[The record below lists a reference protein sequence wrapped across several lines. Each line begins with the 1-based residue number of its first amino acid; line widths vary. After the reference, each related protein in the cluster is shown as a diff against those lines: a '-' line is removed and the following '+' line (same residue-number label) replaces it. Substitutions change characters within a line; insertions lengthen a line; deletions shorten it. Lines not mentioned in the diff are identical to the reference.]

1 MSREISGVAM
11 VRFCGTGDRDAVT
24 AVTSIAAR
32 RLFSKGVTSVTGT
45 ARRMRHSGGM
55 KQLDIQTFHDFSDN
69 EVSRRILMED
79 PVMRVVLV
87 SMRAGQSLPEH
98 AANGLV
104 TVFAVGGQVLFY
116 EGDECCD
123 MVPGKLIRLAPGQPH
138 RLEAKQDSHLLVTM
152 IKPSDVSAWN
162 ALTPR
167 GRTLDL
173 RQTPRERRHSTVF
186 YAFDNLALGESFLLV
201 NDHDPQP
208 LRAQME
214 QLRPGELT
222 WEYEVQGPYEF
233 QIKVSRVA
241 NSSMPQPETV
251 MASCSH

>member
-1 MSREISGVAM
+1 V
-11 VRFCGTGDRDAVT
+11 RDAG
-24 AVTSIAAR
+24 
-32 RLFSKGVTSVTGT
+32 GV
-45 ARRMRHSGGM
+45 
-55 KQLDIQTFHDFSDN
+55 KQLDIQTFQDFSG
-69 EVSRRILMED
+69 EQVSRRILMED

-87 SMRAGQSLPEH
+87 SMCAGQSLPEH

-104 TVFAVGGQVLFY
+104 TVYSVGGQVLFY

-123 MVPGKLIRLAPGQPH
+123 MVPGKLIRLAPGRPH
-138 RLEAKQDSHLLVTM
+138 RLEAKQDSRLLVTM
-152 IKPSDVSAWN
+152 IKPSETSAWN
-162 ALTPR
+162 ALDPR

-208 LRAQME
+208 LHAQMDE
-214 QLRPGELT
+214 LRPSELT

-233 QIKVSRVA
+233 RVRISRVA
-241 NSSMPQPETV
+241 LSSTPKPETM
-251 MASCSH
+251 MAPCSH